1 MKLDNKRW
9 SGSSNV
15 HPLQDV
21 MYGLDECIDALAQPE
36 RDIEFN
42 VREELI
48 AMARRVAII
57 ATIYNVEMDEG

>member
-1 MKLDNKRW
+1 
-9 SGSSNV
+9 
-15 HPLQDV
+15 